1 MFPFCLLGLI
11 KRMMIK
17 IEEPVILEGFDATLS
32 REEGQKLTK
41 MMRLWA
47 QVELHRDPSD
57 GV

>member
-1 MFPFCLLGLI
+1 MCIRDRI

-41 MMRLWA
+41 MIRLWA
-47 QVELHRDPSD
+47 QVELHRDASYR
-57 GV
+57 V

>member
-17 IEEPVILEGFDATLS
+17 IEEPVILERFDATLS

-47 QVELHRDPSD
+47 QVELHRVASD

>member
-47 QVELHRDPSD
+47 QVELHRVASD

>member
-1 MFPFCLLGLI
+1 
-11 KRMMIK
+11 MMIK

-32 REEGQKLTK
+32 RKEGKKLTK

-57 GV
+57 RV